1 MESQKEMLKICVFG
15 SGSFGTAL
23 GTVAVRS
30 GHKVVLISRT
40 KETIEEINQNHSNK
54 KYFPEEIRLPENL
67 RASSD
72 FNELK
77 DCNMIIH
84 AIPVQ
89 SSIEYITKIRDLIPD
104 NTIYIIASKGILL
117 KERKFFSQIWEEIFP
132 SSRNIQH
139 VILSGPSFAIEIMK
153 EYPTLVV
160 AGCKNIQIAE
170 KVQKSLS
177 NESFRI
183 YTTDDVLGVE
193 VGGAIKNVIAIC
205 AGLVEGLGYKYNT
218 LSAMVTRGVFE
229 VSLFSKFFGGKKET
243 LNGLAGIG
251 DIMLSAFGDL
261 SRNKKV
267 GLALA
272 RGESIE
278 DIIAKA
284 LEVAEGIP
292 TMSVLNEIIKENNL
306 NMPICHS
313 IYKFVFEKV
322 SMNELKKILMLR
334 NLEHEES
341 LELQSIKK

>member
-1 MESQKEMLKICVFG
+1 MENQKQTMKICVFG

-23 GTVAVRS
+23 GTVAARS
-30 GHKVVLISRT
+30 GHKVVLVSRT
-40 KETIEEINQNHSNK
+40 KETIDEINKNHTNK
-54 KYFPEEIRLPENL
+54 KYFPEDIKLPENL
-67 RASSD
+67 TASSD

-89 SSIEYITKIRDLIPD
+89 SSVEYISKIKDLIPD
-104 NTIYIIASKGILL
+104 NTVYIIASKGILL
-117 KERKFFSQIWEEIFP
+117 KERKFFSQIWDEMFP
-132 SSRNIQH
+132 AARNIQH
-139 VILSGPSFAIEIMK
+139 VILSGPSFAIEIMR

-160 AGCKNIQIAE
+160 AGCKEIQVAE
-170 KVQKSLS
+170 KVQKCLS

-218 LSAMVTRGVFE
+218 LSAVVTRGVFE
-229 VSLFSKFFGGKKET
+229 VSHFSKSIGGKKET

-272 RGESIE
+272 SGESIE
-278 DIIAKA
+278 DITSKA
-284 LEVAEGIP
+284 LEVAEGVP
-292 TMSVLNEIIKENNL
+292 TMRVLYEMIKENNL
-306 NMPICHS
+306 NMPICS
-313 IYKFVFEKV
+313 AIYKFAYEKV
-322 SMNELKKILMLR
+322 SIDEMRKILMLR
-334 NLEHEES
+334 NLEHEEK
-341 LELQSIKK
+341 LELTQN